1 MEREHYWTDS
11 GTSRESIDIYL
22 TGRPHAPRR
31 FITQVQGKE
40 AVMRRHRWIRVLGL
54 SACVLLAI
62 LPPPAV
68 AQVWPDGQVV
78 LVERDLSGPRLGI
91 TYIGLKD
98 ELRPY
103 VDLREFP
110 RVVSQFGWHSEW
122 QIVPATG
129 GPQFVVG
136 VGGLVGGELGGLG
149 AGVEHGWFR
158 PSMTLAMGVRFPSG
172 VEGGLGP
179 SVQFANE
186 QLTSGLVLAF
196 GKSFQYGG
204 VSLPVNLV
212 YMVHSQGN
220 RISLILGY
228 AIQR

>member
-1 MEREHYWTDS
+1 
-11 GTSRESIDIYL
+11 
-22 TGRPHAPRR
+22 
-31 FITQVQGKE
+31 
-40 AVMRRHRWIRVLGL
+40 MRRHRLIHVLEF
-54 SACVLLAI
+54 SAWALLAI

-122 QIVPATG
+122 QVVPATG
-129 GPQFVVG
+129 GPQFVVEM
-136 VGGLVGGELGGLG
+136 VSLV

-228 AIQR
+228 AIQRSRARASEA